1 MSVRPAP
8 LPLIGVTT
16 SEVREAETIAQTPE
30 GDPPRKEMAL
40 GLTYLQAIEAAGG
53 LPVVIPPL
61 APDAVEATLD
71 RLDAVC
77 LSGGPD
83 IDPRTYGEGEHPEL
97 GPTEPDLDL
106 AELVV
111 ARSADAR
118 ALPILAI
125 CRGAQVLNIARG
137 GSLHQHVPELNDSIG
152 HRQPNPGEEPTHP
165 VRVDPA
171 SKLGEVLGSDRVE
184 VNSFHHQAVA
194 RLGEG
199 LRAVAWAEDGLV
211 EAVEDPERDFL
222 IGVQWHAETLGHFPE
237 GAALF
242 RRFVESADPAA
253 AAERQGSESLR

>member
-1 MSVRPAP
+1 MTRAEADR
-8 LPLIGVTT
+8 PLIGVTT
-16 SEVREAETIAQTPE
+16 SEVREAETITQTPE

-40 GLTYLQAIEAAGG
+40 GLTYLRAIEAAGG

-61 APDAVEATLD
+61 PPDAVEATLD
-71 RLDAVC
+71 HLDGVC

-83 IDPRTYGEGEHPEL
+83 IDPRTYGEDEHPEL

-111 ARSADAR
+111 ARAADAR

-137 GSLHQHVPELNDSIG
+137 GTLHQHVPELDDSVG

-165 VRVDPA
+165 VRVDA
-171 SKLGEVLGSDRVE
+171 NSTLADVLGTDSVE

-194 RLGEG
+194 KLGEG
-199 LRAVAWAEDGLV
+199 LRAVAWAQDGLV
-211 EAVEDPERDFL
+211 EAVEDPNRDFL

-242 RRFVESADPAA
+242 RRFVESADPGAVRPRA
-253 AAERQGSESLR
+253 GSESLG